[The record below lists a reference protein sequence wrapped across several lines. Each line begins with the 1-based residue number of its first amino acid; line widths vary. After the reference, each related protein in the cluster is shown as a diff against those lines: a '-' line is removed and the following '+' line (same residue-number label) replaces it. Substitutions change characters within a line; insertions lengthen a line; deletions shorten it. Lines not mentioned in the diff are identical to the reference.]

1 MPKHATRRSPGPLP
15 RNLWIPPGV
24 ALLAALVAA
33 AVGYLGAA
41 TGFLIAGIGAALVVF
56 GRHRRWK
63 GAPEAGYLLAAV
75 GLIIFI
81 VALAQ

>member
-1 MPKHATRRSPGPLP
+1 MPKHTTRRSPGPLP
-15 RNLWIPPGV
+15 RNLWIAPGV

-33 AVGYLGAA
+33 VVGYLGAA
-41 TGFLIAGIGAALVVF
+41 TGFLFAAMGAALVVV

-63 GAPEAGYLLAAV
+63 GAPEAGYLLGAV

-81 VALAQ
+81 LAMV